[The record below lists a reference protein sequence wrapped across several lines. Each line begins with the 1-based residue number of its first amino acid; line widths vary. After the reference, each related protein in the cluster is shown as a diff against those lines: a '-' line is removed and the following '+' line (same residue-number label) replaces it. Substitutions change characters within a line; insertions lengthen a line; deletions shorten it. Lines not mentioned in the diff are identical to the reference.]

1 MNKVRHLPHFIRPL
15 PKRRAKSA
23 SRLFNRH
30 LIYGTLTLTLS
41 LAIATVAGIFS
52 ITGFVQIFAGAP
64 LAAAALGIV
73 LELGKLCATAWVHD
87 YRHNPNAGRF
97 MRGYMVV
104 AVAFLMIINGIGVYG
119 FLSKAYLS
127 PSDGDGATRVQLVT
141 FVAKQ
146 EADQAIIETARS
158 DMARK
163 ATLAVAYQN
172 AHELTKA
179 AQILA
184 TQTVDQ
190 KRIDAAEADIFIQR
204 SAAMPLQDTLVRSD
218 DRQGPMK
225 YVAALVGWNDP
236 SGAVRI
242 IIGLIMVAFDPLAV
256 ALLVAATICFAEAQ
270 PKPRPLQR
278 PARSP
283 KPPQKREPLPSNV
296 TPFVPGDRLTSPSK
310 ITGAPYPS
318 GLNRLPRLRSER
330 S

>member
-1 MNKVRHLPHFIRPL
+1 MNKVRHLPRFLRTL
-15 PKRRAKSA
+15 PKRRAKPA
-23 SRLFNRH
+23 RRQFNRH
-30 LIYGTLTLTLS
+30 LIYGMLTLTLS

-64 LAAAALGIV
+64 LAAAALGMV

-97 MRGYMVV
+97 MRGYMVM

-127 PSDGDGATRVQLVT
+127 PSDGDGATRVQLST
-141 FVAKQ
+141 FIAKQ
-146 EADQAIIETARS
+146 AADQSIIEIAR
-158 DMARK
+158 DNMARK
-163 ATLAVAYQN
+163 ATLALAYEH

-204 SAAMPLQDTLVRSD
+204 SAAMPLQDALARTD
-218 DRQGPMK
+218 DRLGPMK
-225 YVAALVGWNDP
+225 YVAALFGWNDT

-242 IIGLIMVAFDPLAV
+242 IIGLIMAAFDPLAV
-256 ALLVAATICFAEAQ
+256 ALMLAATICFSEAQ
-270 PKPRPLQR
+270 PKPRRLQR

-283 KPPQKREPLPSNV
+283 EPPHKRETLPSNV

-310 ITGAPYPS
+310 INGATRSTRQDQPDLFGTG
-318 GLNRLPRLRSER
+318 
-330 S
+330 